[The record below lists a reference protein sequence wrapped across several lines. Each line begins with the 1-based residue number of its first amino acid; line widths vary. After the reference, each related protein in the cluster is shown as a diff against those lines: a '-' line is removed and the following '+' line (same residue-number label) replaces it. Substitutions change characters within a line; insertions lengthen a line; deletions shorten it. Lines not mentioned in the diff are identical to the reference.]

1 MLQATKIV
9 SIALLLANSWVASS
23 QESTGAEPP
32 YRQKYEKSPDLPN
45 GIAFHATLRMLD
57 TFNTRFG
64 PADPAAVVAQELGL
78 GNVDAH
84 HFVSQALTTLYLIN
98 TDVKAQETRL
108 ACQFAGPSVDKKDK
122 YAALQQ
128 MYDIY
133 KAIYDHYYDQTKASL
148 DADTGERL
156 QQWMDE
162 QKLSMGY
169 FEIDFE
175 KADQRSGRDSTD
187 TLSKMCGEAN

>member
-1 MLQATKIV
+1 MLQLSKIV
-9 SIALLLANSWVASS
+9 SITLLFAISWIASA
-23 QESTGAEPP
+23 QESTGVEMP
-32 YRQKYEKSPDLPN
+32 YRQKYESSPDLPN
-45 GIAFHATLRMLD
+45 GIAFHMTLIELD
-57 TFNTRFG
+57 AFNTRFG
-64 PADPAAVVAQELGL
+64 PTDPAAWVAQELGL

-84 HFVSQALTTLYLIN
+84 HFLSQALTTLYLID

-162 QKLSMGY
+162 QKLGMGH

-175 KADQRSGRDSTD
+175 KSDQRTGKDSTV
-187 TLSKMCGEAN
+187 TLSMMCEEAN